1 MGLLEEVQ
9 RMRSTGMQDDQIVL
23 KLQEQGNPYRAI
35 SEAMSQSKIKQAIE
49 EPELPLPPMPSDMQ
63 PQQDYQSE
71 NMQPRQEY
79 QSESMQEMQPSIQ
92 TQQPEQQQEYFS
104 GYSPDSQVQNFQQ
117 QNYEY
122 SQGLSS
128 DTIMEIS
135 EQIVSE
141 KLSDVRK
148 KLEKMSNFKTELETK
163 TESIEERL
171 KRIEKIIDTLQ
182 ASVLR
187 KVGDY
192 VTNVEDIKTELI
204 ETQKTF
210 AKVLGQKHHQN
221 NKR

>member
-9 RMRSTGMQDDQIVL
+9 RMRQTGMQDDQIIL

-35 SEAMSQSKIKQAIE
+35 SEAMSQSKIKQAVE
-49 EPELPLPPMPSDMQ
+49 EPELPLPPMPSDAQAPMQ
-63 PQQDYQSE
+63 
-71 NMQPRQEY
+71 QEY
-79 QSESMQEMQPSIQ
+79 QQEYSSNNMQEMQQSMP
-92 TQQPEQQQEYFS
+92 TQQEMPQAPQQEYFS
-104 GYSPDSQVQNFQQ
+104 GYSPDSQVQNYQ
-117 QNYEY
+117 QNYDY

-128 DTIMEIS
+128 DTIS

-148 KLEKMSNFKTELETK
+148 KLERMSNFKTEFETK
-163 TESIEERL
+163 TEALEDRL

-210 AKVLGQKHHQN
+210 AKVLGQKHQKEHH
-221 NKR
+221 KK

>member
-9 RMRSTGMQDDQIVL
+9 RMRVSGMQDDQIVL

-63 PQQDYQSE
+63 PQE
-71 NMQPRQEY
+71 EY
-79 QSESMQEMQPSIQ
+79 QSNNMQEMQPSMQ
-92 TQQPEQQQEYFS
+92 TQQPEEQQQEYFS
-104 GYSPDSQVQNFQQ
+104 GYSPDSQVQNPPQ

-163 TESIEERL
+163 TEAIEDRL

-210 AKVLGQKHHQN
+210 AKVLGQKHH
-221 NKR
+221 KGSK

>member
-63 PQQDYQSE
+63 PQQEYQSE
-71 NMQPRQEY
+71 N
-79 QSESMQEMQPSIQ
+79 MQEMQPSIQ

-104 GYSPDSQVQNFQQ
+104 GYSPESQVQNFQQ

-163 TESIEERL
+163 TEAIEDRL

-221 NKR
+221 KK

>member
-9 RMRSTGMQDDQIVL
+9 RMRQTGMQDDQIVL

-49 EPELPLPPMPSDMQ
+49 EPEIPLPPMPSDSQ
-63 PQQDYQSE
+63 TPE
-71 NMQPRQEY
+71 QEY
-79 QSESMQEMQPSIQ
+79 QQENMQEMQPSMPM
-92 TQQPEQQQEYFS
+92 QQEPQNQQEYSS
-104 GYSPDSQVQNFQQ
+104 GYSPDSGVQSTQQ

-163 TESIEERL
+163 TEAIEDRL

-210 AKVLGQKHHQN
+210 AKVLGHKHEH
-221 NKR
+221 KK

>member
-9 RMRSTGMQDDQIVL
+9 RMRQTGMQDDQIIL

-35 SEAMSQSKIKQAIE
+35 SEAMSQSKIKQAVE
-49 EPELPLPPMPSDMQ
+49 EPEIPLPPMPSDSQM
-63 PQQDYQSE
+63 PQ
-71 NMQPRQEY
+71 QEY
-79 QSESMQEMQPSIQ
+79 QQENMQEMQPSMP
-92 TQQPEQQQEYFS
+92 TQQESQNQQQEYFS
-104 GYSPDSQVQNFQQ
+104 GYTPEAQTQGYQ
-117 QNYEY
+117 QNYETGG
-122 SQGLSS
+122 GLSS

-148 KLEKMSNFKTELETK
+148 KLEKISNFKTELETK
-163 TESIEERL
+163 TEAIEDRL

-210 AKVLGQKHHQN
+210 AKVLGQKHHD
-221 NKR
+221 KKH

>member
-9 RMRSTGMQDDQIVL
+9 RMRQTGMQDDQIVL
-23 KLQEQGNPYRAI
+23 KLQEQGNTYRAI
-35 SEAMSQSKIKQAIE
+35 SEAMSQSKIKQAVE
-49 EPELPLPPMPSDMQ
+49 EPELPLPPMPSDS
-63 PQQDYQSE
+63 PQAQ
-71 NMQPRQEY
+71 QEY
-79 QSESMQEMQPSIQ
+79 QQEYSSNNMQEMQQSIP
-92 TQQPEQQQEYFS
+92 TQEMQAPMPQQQEYFS
-104 GYSPDSQVQNFQQ
+104 GYSPDSQVQNYQQ
-117 QNYEY
+117 SYDS

-148 KLEKMSNFKTELETK
+148 KLEKISNFKTEFETK
-163 TESIEERL
+163 TEALEDRL

-210 AKVLGQKHHQN
+210 AKVLGQKHHKNQ
-221 NKR
+221 K

>member
-9 RMRSTGMQDDQIVL
+9 RMRQTGMQDDQIVL

-63 PQQDYQSE
+63 PQQEYQSE
-71 NMQPRQEY
+71 N
-79 QSESMQEMQPSIQ
+79 MQEMQPSIQ

-104 GYSPDSQVQNFQQ
+104 GYSPESQVQNFQQ
-117 QNYEY
+117 QNYDY

-163 TESIEERL
+163 TEAIEDRL

-221 NKR
+221 NKK